1 MRPSNAVD
9 GSPGAPGG
17 GPGGRLGLPCH
28 MSEQLNNGTTS
39 PTPSGG
45 KAQRLARLR
54 VELEIQGLCVRYGVN
69 RIGFLTLTFAD
80 DVKTLAEAQRRLNSV
95 MTNQLSKRYVE
106 WVCVAQRHK
115 DNRIHFHLVVVMA
128 QDIRTGFDFAAVA
141 RRDYSSASPYLKAEW
156 AFLRAV
162 LPYDEQ
168 TGKGYSFGRHEL
180 LPVRIADGFG
190 RYVARYVGRAG
201 NTRQDEKGAR
211 LVRFSR
217 GFKRCVVGK
226 FSKVDAIE
234 ERARNRLP
242 EIVDLLGFRDI
253 AHLECSIGPRWKYH
267 FARLLYCR
275 EEIFYPVLLEARRSL
290 LLYGGRMLALEEAF
304 TWWDEEKAPALS
316 LSAEIRELW
325 NAHEEQRHC
334 QGAGV
339 KGTPER
345 SDTEVPTV
353 AIA

>member
-1 MRPSNAVD
+1 
-9 GSPGAPGG
+9 
-17 GPGGRLGLPCH
+17 
-28 MSEQLNNGTTS
+28 MSEQLKQPTLS

-54 VELEIQGLCVRYGVN
+54 IELEIQGLCVRHGVE
-69 RIGFLTLTFAD
+69 RIGFLTFTFAD
-80 DVKTLAEAQRRLNSV
+80 DVRTIAEAQRRFNSLNSRG
-95 MTNQLSKRYVE
+95 LSNRYPE
-106 WVCVAQRHK
+106 WVGVVQRHK
-115 DNRIHFHLVVVMA
+115 DNRIHFHLVVVLA

-156 AFLRAV
+156 AFLRAL
-162 LPYDEQ
+162 LPE
-168 TGKGYSFGRHEL
+168 YSFGRHEL
-180 LPVRIADGFG
+180 LPVRIAEGFG

-217 GFKRCVVGK
+217 GFKRCVVGR

-234 ERARNRLP
+234 KRARERLP
-242 EIVDLLGFRDI
+242 EIVNLLGFRDT
-253 AHLECSIGPRWKYH
+253 AHLETSVGPRWKYH

-275 EEIFYPVLLEARRSL
+275 EEVFYPVLLEARRSL

-316 LSAEIRELW
+316 LSAEIASLW
-325 NAHEEQRHC
+325 RTHAEERNQ

-339 KGTPER
+339 K
-345 SDTEVPTV
+345 
-353 AIA
+353 